1 MKVEFVKLNS
11 MSVTVDNSTEE
22 IKKYEIS
29 ARVNINEGKVDSIDG
44 GRVVKEGVEV
54 ASFSKY
60 GENRSSKQ
68 FYGVTA
74 EKETEILEEINNFCF
89 YAIEKVGNEPFKI

>member
-1 MKVEFVKLNS
+1 

-29 ARVNINEGKVDSIDG
+29 ARVNINEGKVVSIDG
-44 GRVVKEGVEV
+44 GRVIKEGIEV
-54 ASFSKY
+54 ASFSKS
-60 GENRSSKQ
+60 GENSSSKR

-74 EKETEILEEINNFCF
+74 AEEIDILEEINNFCF
-89 YAIEKVGNEPFKI
+89 YAIEKAENEPFKI